1 MDGTTSIDS
10 LPMGPIDNSMQN
22 NVQLNVKPMQQA
34 QQGQAQQG
42 QAQQPPQMQAQQ
54 QGQGQMQMPKGQ
66 PPPAFDAKQLLS
78 GLQTASSSGMTGLA
92 IRDVPQSQEYLT
104 TDVEVRPNYV
114 PSHEKGDYILNHQ
127 TSEEIVRE
135 NARRLQKTDSLD
147 YIYEELQIPILI
159 AVLYFLFQ
167 LPIVRKNMFAY
178 LPSLFNK
185 DGNTNLIGYIFNSLL
200 FGGIY
205 FLMTKTIKN
214 FTI

>member
-10 LPMGPIDNSMQN
+10 LPMGPVDMQN
-22 NVQLNVKPMQQA
+22 NVQLNVKPMQA
-34 QQGQAQQG
+34 QQQ
-42 QAQQPPQMQAQQ
+42 QAQQ
-54 QGQGQMQMPKGQ
+54 QAQQQQVPKGQ
-66 PPPAFDAKQLLS
+66 PPPSFDAKQLLS
-78 GLQTASSSGMTGLA
+78 GLQAASSSGMTGLA
-92 IRDVPQSQEYLT
+92 IRDVPQNQEYLAS
-104 TDVEVRPNYV
+104 DVEVRPNYI
-114 PSHEKGDYILNHQ
+114 PSNEKGDYILNHQ

-135 NARRLQKTDSLD
+135 NARRQQKTDSLD
-147 YIYEELQIPILI
+147 FIYEELQIPILI

-167 LPIVRKNMFAY
+167 LPIVRKNMFLY

>member
-1 MDGTTSIDS
+1 LRKLFQILNETSILNMDGTTSIDS
-10 LPMGPIDNSMQN
+10 LPMGPVDMQN
-22 NVQLNVKPMQQA
+22 NVQLNVKPMQA
-34 QQGQAQQG
+34 QQQ
-42 QAQQPPQMQAQQ
+42 QAQQ
-54 QGQGQMQMPKGQ
+54 QAQQQQVPKGQ
-66 PPPAFDAKQLLS
+66 PPPSFDAKQLLS
-78 GLQTASSSGMTGLA
+78 GLQAASSSGMTGLA
-92 IRDVPQSQEYLT
+92 IRDVPQNQEYLAS
-104 TDVEVRPNYV
+104 DVEVRPNYI
-114 PSHEKGDYILNHQ
+114 PSNEKGDYILNHQ

-135 NARRLQKTDSLD
+135 NARRQQKTDSLD
-147 YIYEELQIPILI
+147 FIYEELQIPILI

-167 LPIVRKNMFAY
+167 LPIVRKNMFLY

>member
-10 LPMGPIDNSMQN
+10 LPMGPIDNSIQN
-22 NVQLNVKPMQQA
+22 NVQLNVKPMQQV
-34 QQGQAQQG
+34 QAQQVQAQQVQAQQV
-42 QAQQPPQMQAQQ
+42 QAQQPAQMQSH
-54 QGQGQMQMPKGQ
+54 GQ
-66 PPPAFDAKQLLS
+66 PPPSFDTKQLLN
-78 GLQTASSSGMTGLA
+78 GLQTASSSGMTSLA

-104 TDVEVRPNYV
+104 TDGEVRPNYI

-185 DGNTNLIGYIFNSLL
+185 DGNTNLFGYIFNSLL